1 MKIYKTSTFIL
12 CLILSACQ
20 AKPKYLYEGQQR
32 PRKEAAIVSVIGL
45 YPERKLSL
53 TVKRIDGQGVSRASE
68 VHLNPGSHKFEIHLL
83 HDAVKTESGTTIKTL
98 EATIDHIVEVG
109 HTYIPQATING
120 NRASVFFLDK
130 GENYPEKCNPLLLWQ
145 PQNDSVI
152 C

>member
-53 TVKRIDGQGVSRASE
+53 TVKRIDGRGYLE
-68 VHLNPGSHKFEIHLL
+68 PLKFILILAPISLRYTFFMMLL
-83 HDAVKTESGTTIKTL
+83 KQK
-98 EATIDHIVEVG
+98 VER
-109 HTYIPQATING
+109 P
-120 NRASVFFLDK
+120 
-130 GENYPEKCNPLLLWQ
+130 
-145 PQNDSVI
+145 
-152 C
+152 